1 MASVAKLKTFQWDRK
16 VVLERNRRKKIIF
29 CKLSFAG
36 VEKVMAGKMQMVTIM
51 NTWVRFFVIT
61 DKCQQHC
68 LPKSHQL

>member
-1 MASVAKLKTFQWDRK
+1 MGKLCWREIAEKNHILQAF
-16 VVLERNRRKKIIF
+16 
-29 CKLSFAG
+29 FAG